1 MKQNSSK
8 QIIIPVLGVALL
20 LIAVVGISY
29 AAFNYSRAG
38 TTINTITTGSIIM
51 NYSESENGITIVNA
65 LPTSDSTG
73 MTLNG
78 EDYTFDF
85 HISATVK
92 SGTTLNYIIT
102 AVKDEGSTIDDDKVK
117 VYLTSADDTIV
128 EKAATKISELGTT
141 SSDASGAPDG
151 QYKLKEGTITK
162 TETTNYRLRMWLA
175 SDSGITAPGPGEMP
189 KTYRLSVNVYGHAD
203 VQ

>member
-1 MKQNSSK
+1 MKNQNSAK
-8 QIIIPVLGVALL
+8 QIVIPILGVALL
-20 LIAVVGISY
+20 LIAVVGISF

-65 LPTSDSTG
+65 LPTSDETG
-73 MTLNG
+73 MALNG

-102 AVKDEGSTIDDDKVK
+102 AVRDEGSTIEDNKVK
-117 VYLTSADDTIV
+117 VYLTSADDTII

-151 QYKLKEGTITK
+151 QYKLKEGTIESN
-162 TETTNYRLRMWLA
+162 ETTNYRLRMWLDNDA
-175 SDSGITAPGPGEMP
+175 GEVNGAY
-189 KTYRLSVNVYGHAD
+189 KLRVNVYGKSSE
-203 VQ
+203 